1 MKNAGLQVM
10 VASLCFA
17 LVAWAAE
24 PVVCAVTTS
33 TSTASSTIL
42 SSDGGTCVWAAGT
55 NVLMQC
61 TTDVYV
67 NSTAHMPV
75 GNIQSDGGWY
85 YDGGITGTAASAL
98 DQRVDFT
105 SNSDP
110 YPIYLDQGDRHVSL
124 LAVSSAGSCKFM
136 TTKRPK
142 PGQAK

>member
-33 TSTASSTIL
+33 TSTAATTALPASGACT
-42 SSDGGTCVWAAGT
+42 WAKGAT
-55 NVLMQC
+55 VLMQC

-67 NSTAHMPV
+67 DSAAVLDVLPTA
-75 GNIQSDGGWY
+75 DGGTT
-85 YDGGITGTAASAL
+85 GGVATSA

>member
-42 SSDGGTCVWAAGT
+42 SSDGGTCVWGQGST
-55 NVLMQC
+55 VLMQC

-67 NSTAHMPV
+67 NSQAHLPV
-75 GNIQSDGGWY
+75 GNVQSDGSWY

-110 YPIYLDQGDRHVSL
+110 YPVYLDQGDRHVSL

>member
-24 PVVCAVTTS
+24 PVVCAVSTS

-42 SSDGGTCVWAAGT
+42 STDGGTCAWAQGAT
-55 NVLMQC
+55 VLMQC
-61 TTDVYV
+61 TGDVYV
-67 NSTAHMPV
+67 NSTAHLPM
-75 GNIQSDGGWY
+75 GNMLSDGTWY
-85 YDGGITGTAASAL
+85 YDGGITGTVASAL
-98 DQRVDFT
+98 DQRVDFS

-110 YPIYLDQGDRHVSL
+110 YPIYLDNGDRHVSL
-124 LAVSSAGSCKFM
+124 LAVTSANVCKFM

>member
-1 MKNAGLQVM
+1 MKNILYIA
-10 VASLCFA
+10 VAFAAFA
-17 LVAWAAE
+17 LSAWAAE

-42 SSDGGTCVWAAGT
+42 SSDGGTCSWGQGA

-67 NSTAHMPV
+67 NSQAHLPV
-75 GNIQSDGGWY
+75 GNFRTDGGGWY

-105 SNSDP
+105 SNTDP
-110 YPIYLDQGDRHVSL
+110 YPVYLDPNDQHVSL
-124 LAVSSAGSCKFM
+124 LAVTSAGSCKFM